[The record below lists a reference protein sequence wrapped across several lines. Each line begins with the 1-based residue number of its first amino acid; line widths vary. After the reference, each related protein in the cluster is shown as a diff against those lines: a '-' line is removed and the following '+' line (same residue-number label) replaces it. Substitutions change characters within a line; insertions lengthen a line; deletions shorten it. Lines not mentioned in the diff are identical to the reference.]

1 MAVAR
6 DQLLAKAFLFP
17 QEQQV
22 AQGRQASQRQAGLG
36 GLPLEKQ
43 DEYFGIP
50 KPKDGFQYTGDM
62 RSRVLNYYKNL
73 AAAKQYAREQWTVYG
88 NDVTNPDP
96 TREDSILAAE
106 AFKAALGNLQT
117 EADEMQQSQEM
128 LKPAVQLAN
137 QNKYA
142 FAPGAFDQ
150 PYAQVAGTP
159 QAGQTMEVDPLVQFV
174 GQQAGK
180 DFTNYGQYGQAQQA
194 VSQLEGAV
202 TDPRSQIAAGAIT
215 PDYTPRADADGGG
228 TAQKSVFEFLKRV
241 SAVSRGVSDY
251 KISSTYVDPATN
263 EALAGTKEFN
273 DAFEGI
279 DRKTGK
285 EVKGVIQ
292 EVLRN
297 PNTGAMYLKISTQP
311 DLLPVSMT
319 EFTYGI
325 SKANPKYP
333 GVDKISSYVG
343 EFGASDMAGNIQ
355 PEKFLEK
362 KALEKA
368 TAQEQTLKQEGAVI
382 SKQVQDVID
391 TIEKVQ
397 PSGGFGRFFGVADGV
412 ELDSKLGKMKFRKND
427 DGTFDLVNR
436 GDVIPTTKDYPSA
449 IREKAFT
456 NITPEALAQMVRQY
470 NIRPL
475 KSKTE
480 TVEIDPDI

>member
-1 MAVAR
+1 MDR
-6 DQLLAKAFLFP
+6 GQILSKAFLFP

-22 AQGRQASQRQAGLG
+22 AQGRQASQRQPGLG
-36 GLPLEKQ
+36 GLPLDKQ

-62 RSRVLNYYKNL
+62 RQRVLNYYKNL

-128 LKPAVQLAN
+128 LKPAVALAN

-142 FAPGAFDQ
+142 FAPEAFDQ
-150 PYAQVAGTP
+150 PYAQVAGTT
-159 QAGQTMEVDPLVQFV
+159 QAGQSLEVDPLVQFV

-180 DFTNYGQYGQAQQA
+180 DFTNYGQYGQANQA
-194 VSQLEGAV
+194 VNQLQSSV
-202 TDPRSQIAAGAIT
+202 TDPRSQVAAGAIT
-215 PDYTPRADADGGG
+215 PDYTPRADGGG
-228 TAQKSVFEFLKRV
+228 SGAAQKSVFEFLKRV

-273 DAFEGI
+273 DAFEGV

-343 EFGASDMAGNIQ
+343 EVGASDMAGNIM
-355 PEKFLEK
+355 PESFLEK

-368 TAQEQTLKQEGAVI
+368 TAQDQSLKQEGVVVT
-382 SKQVQDVID
+382 KQVQDVID
-391 TIEKVQ
+391 TINKVE
-397 PSGGFGRFFGVADGV
+397 PSGGFSRFFRAADGA
-412 ELDSKLGKMKFRKND
+412 ELGSKLGNMLFRKND

-436 GDVIPTTKDYPSA
+436 DSVIPTSKDYPSA
-449 IREKAFT
+449 TRDKVFT

-480 TVEIDPDI
+480 IAEIDPDI